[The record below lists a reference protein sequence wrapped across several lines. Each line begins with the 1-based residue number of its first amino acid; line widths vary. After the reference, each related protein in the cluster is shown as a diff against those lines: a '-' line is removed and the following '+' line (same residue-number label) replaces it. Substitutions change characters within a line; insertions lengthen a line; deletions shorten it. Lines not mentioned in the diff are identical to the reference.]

1 VPCYCFRAHALP
13 SQTAIAPSVSSLTPP
28 DLSLS
33 LPPGQMDRAHDH
45 VRRCLFTYEAAYVES
60 FRVAFTDSPGTASAT
75 ASGRPRAIDV
85 RMDVRRPENRPFF
98 MALFRHVQMLG
109 GRGLYQTSFEVA
121 KFLLAL
127 DPMGDPTGIWLCLDF
142 YALRAGKR
150 EQLLA
155 MRAAG
160 FPIGRGWKEIGEE
173 AEERH
178 DGNRNG
184 AADGENG
191 EDGVAGSARTL
202 DWTVSAL
209 PNVCYSCALA
219 LFLSN
224 SVEDRA
230 KAKDALRE
238 ALLRFPVL
246 LKPLIEKSR
255 NELGSRVTQ
264 PW

>member
-1 VPCYCFRAHALP
+1 
-13 SQTAIAPSVSSLTPP
+13 
-28 DLSLS
+28 
-33 LPPGQMDRAHDH
+33 MDRAHDH
-45 VRRCLFTYEAAYVES
+45 VRRCLFTYEATYVES
-60 FRVAFTDSPGTASAT
+60 FRAAFTDSPGTASAS

-109 GRGLYQTSFEVA
+109 GRGLYQTAFEVA

-127 DPMGDPTGIWLCLDF
+127 DPRGDPTGIWLCLDF

-155 MRAAG
+155 MREAG
-160 FPIGRGWKEIGEE
+160 FPIGRGWKEGGDE
-173 AEERH
+173 ADERQ
-178 DGNRNG
+178 DGNGKG
-184 AADGENG
+184 AADGADDKEQEG
-191 EDGVAGSARTL
+191 AAARPPG
-202 DWTVSAL
+202 WTVSAL
-209 PNVCYSCALA
+209 PNVCYSYALA

>member
-1 VPCYCFRAHALP
+1 
-13 SQTAIAPSVSSLTPP
+13 
-28 DLSLS
+28 
-33 LPPGQMDRAHDH
+33 M
-45 VRRCLFTYEAAYVES
+45 
-60 FRVAFTDSPGTASAT
+60 
-75 ASGRPRAIDV
+75 
-85 RMDVRRPENRPFF
+85 
-98 MALFRHVQMLG
+98 
-109 GRGLYQTSFEVA
+109 YQTSFEVA

-173 AEERH
+173 AEEWH
-178 DGNRNG
+178 DGIRNG
-184 AADGENG
+184 AADGEDG
-191 EDGVAGSARTL
+191 EEGVAGSARTL
-202 DWTVSAL
+202 GWTVSAL

>member
-1 VPCYCFRAHALP
+1 
-13 SQTAIAPSVSSLTPP
+13 
-28 DLSLS
+28 
-33 LPPGQMDRAHDH
+33 
-45 VRRCLFTYEAAYVES
+45 
-60 FRVAFTDSPGTASAT
+60 
-75 ASGRPRAIDV
+75 
-85 RMDVRRPENRPFF
+85 MDVRKPENRPFF

-109 GRGLYQTSFEVA
+109 GRGLYQTAFEVA

-127 DPMGDPTGIWLCLDF
+127 DPRGDPTGIWLCLDF

-150 EQLLA
+150 QQLLA
-155 MRAAG
+155 MRLAD
-160 FPIGRGWKEIGEE
+160 FLIGRGWKDAGEE
-173 AEERH
+173 EQ
-178 DGNRNG
+178 DGNGNAAAVANG
-184 AADGENG
+184 DDDDEQ
-191 EDGVAGSARTL
+191 EGVAGSLTRPPG
-202 DWTVSAL
+202 WTVAAL

-224 SVEDRA
+224 SVEDPV
-230 KAKDALRE
+230 KAKGALRE

>member
-1 VPCYCFRAHALP
+1 
-13 SQTAIAPSVSSLTPP
+13 
-28 DLSLS
+28 
-33 LPPGQMDRAHDH
+33 MDRAHDH

-60 FRVAFTDSPGTASAT
+60 FRAAFTDSPSTATGA
-75 ASGRPRAIDV
+75 ASGGFRVIDC
-85 RMDVRRPENRPFF
+85 RMDVRTPGNRPFF

-109 GRGLYQTSFEVA
+109 GRGLYQTAFEVA

-127 DPMGDPTGIWLCLDF
+127 DPRGDPTGIWLCLDF

-150 EQLLA
+150 QQLLA
-155 MRAAG
+155 MRDVG
-160 FPIGRGWKEIGEE
+160 FPVGRGWKEAGDK
-173 AEERH
+173 AEQRQ
-178 DGNRNG
+178 DGNGNG
-184 AADGENG
+184 GASGNDDEEQDGAN
-191 EDGVAGSARTL
+191 GSARSSG
-202 DWTVSAL
+202 WTVAAL

-255 NELGSRVTQ
+255 DELGSRVTQ